1 MAVLTF
7 VVLGFAPT
15 ALATSNT
22 TIGFDALAAGT
33 IVTNQYAAD
42 GITFGKASDFG
53 INPGNPDCGP
63 PTVSSDAPDAQS
75 APNVAVAPRCS
86 SSDSSSVGTFAALS
100 FARKSVS
107 AYVGTAAGAQGV
119 KAILI
124 GYDSSGTFVA
134 FTPQTTIGAGAH
146 TQLSISRPSADIA
159 YVAIYIEG
167 VVGGG
172 TPLLI
177 DDLSL
182 DNGAAPLAVSGRT
195 FGAVAGSPFS
205 GTVAHIADGDPTAAA
220 GDYNVS
226 IGWGDGQSSMGS
238 VSTAP
243 GGGFDVSG
251 GHAYGS
257 VGSDAVTVTATK
269 VNGRTATGHSTATVS
284 APPTTSTTASTTAAE
299 SSATTIPSA
308 SPVRAAFAVAPGV
321 PGRVLASASSSRPAE
336 GTVASYAWSL
346 DGHTGA
352 ADTALCGGDASQLNT
367 RMSAG
372 THSLTL
378 TVTDTHGVRTSVS
391 HNVVVPP
398 GPPAI
403 TAGAS
408 RAGGAPAFVHVFT
421 CSPGPGDHPGDV
433 TAQGGPPAGC
443 ATEVQFGLADAVGC
457 LTRIT
462 QRSQWPAAEGKI
474 IHQLTLSSYHPCATC
489 ARDAAAQGTLSLGQ
503 AEAALSAAQDPYF
516 STRPVRINGI
526 DFYPA
531 PGAAILLVPNQNMV
545 ISSNATVELGGV
557 PLKTGQIILYVPQG
571 AGNTNRVH
579 IDDYTLSEQAKR
591 IGIGD
596 LPFDGSM
603 GLDFIYH
610 RSQLSVHVKLPDV
623 FSADPSGSD
632 PITGGVSV
640 STDNAH
646 GLLLDSVDIKVPEAF
661 LGPLEVDNLFFSY
674 QRQGN
679 VWNGG
684 ADVIFPGGALKATP
698 PPPDNGFGLKDGS
711 FDHAGATLT
720 FAEPIEL
727 FTGVDLTHISF
738 SLGLNPT
745 RFTGG
750 VGIDVVDIVH
760 VDGSLAMVFAS
771 SGAPYV
777 FPANAGPGLESIAGH
792 RVSSTAIAVG
802 GKVSLI
808 TPIGDLAL
816 GSAYAMYVFPDYL
829 EFGGGFYYDFGAG
842 HLDGRIFGAL
852 QPSKAKFDLEGGLHA
867 CIDDLGCLGI
877 DAVVSSRGIAGC
889 VDTFVADFGFGDY
902 WGHFPN
908 IYFHGCDIG
917 PYTDRAAADR
927 SRAQISAVGS
937 TQFRLGAGLPS
948 AMVKATGTTGAPQVT
963 LTGPHG
969 EHMTTPATPRYVNGS
984 KFTWLRQRVSKTTF
998 IGIAHPVAGT
1008 WTLSIQPGS
1017 SPITSV
1023 SHANGLAQPQIHSRV
1038 LGRGRAR
1045 TLAYSVG
1052 SLDGRELTF
1061 AEQGPGTARV
1071 IGRTTASHGA
1081 LRFTPGPGPAG
1092 RRRILA
1098 TIAHN
1103 GLQIEQ
1109 LTVTSYM
1116 APGPE
1121 QPARPANIR
1130 ATRRNG
1136 GVLIT
1141 WGRSRG
1147 AVRYAVSV
1155 QLSDGRRLLLLTR
1168 AGKRTA
1174 QVGSVG
1180 PSTSGLVRVVGLT
1193 AANSASPVAIARVNR
1208 LRARRPNPIPRLR
1221 V

>member
-1 MAVLTF
+1 LALAALAF
-7 VVLGFAPT
+7 VALGFAPT

-63 PTVSSDAPDAQS
+63 PTVSSDAPDARS

-86 SSDSSSVGTFAALS
+86 SSDSSPVGTFAALS

-182 DNGAAPLAVSGRT
+182 DNSAAPLAVSGRT
-195 FGAVAGSPFS
+195 FGAVADSPFS
-205 GTVAHIADGDPTAAA
+205 GTVAHIADGDPTAGA

-251 GHAYGS
+251 AHTYGS
-257 VGSDAVTVTATK
+257 VGSDAVTVIATK
-269 VNGRTATGHSTATVS
+269 VNGLTATGHATATIS
-284 APPTTSTTASTTAAE
+284 AP
-299 SSATTIPSA
+299 ATTA
-308 SPVRAAFAVAPGV
+308 SPVRAAFAVARGV
-321 PGRVLASASSSRPAE
+321 PGRLLVSASSSRPA
-336 GTVASYAWSL
+336 GAAVTSYAWSL

-352 ADTALCGGDASQLNT
+352 ADSALCGGDASQLTT

-378 TVTDTHGVRTSVS
+378 TVTDAHGVRTSVS

-398 GPPAI
+398 GPPAV
-403 TAGAS
+403 TAGAA
-408 RAGGAPAFVHVFT
+408 RASGAPAFVHVFT

-474 IHQLTLSSYHPCATC
+474 VHQLTLSSYHPCATC
-489 ARDAAAQGTLSLGQ
+489 ARDAAARVALSVGQ
-503 AEAALSAAQDPYF
+503 TEDALSAAQDPYF

-531 PGAAILLVPNQNMV
+531 LGAAILLVPNQNMV

-557 PLKTGQIILYVPQG
+557 PLKTGQIIVYVPQG

-603 GLDFIYH
+603 GLDFVYH

-646 GLLLDSVDIKVPEAF
+646 GLLLDSVDIRVPEAF
-661 LGPLEVDNLFFSY
+661 LGPLEVDNLFFHY

-720 FAEPIEL
+720 FAEPIEI

-792 RVSSTAIAVG
+792 RVSSTAFAVG

-816 GSAYAMYVFPDYL
+816 GSAYALYVFPDYL
-829 EFGGGFYYDFGAG
+829 EFGGGFYYDFGVG
-842 HLDGRIFGAL
+842 HLDGHIFGAL

-889 VDTFVADFGFGDY
+889 VDTFVADVGFGDY
-902 WGHFPN
+902 WGHFPS

-948 AMVKATGTTGAPQVT
+948 AMVKATGATDAPQVT

-969 EHMTTPATPRYVNGS
+969 EHMTTPAAPRYVNGS

-998 IGIAHPVAGT
+998 IGIAHPAAGT

-1023 SHANGLAQPQIHSRV
+1023 SHANGLAQPQIHARV
-1038 LGRGRAR
+1038 TGRGSRR
-1045 TLAYSVG
+1045 TLTYAVG
-1052 SLDGRELTF
+1052 SLDGREITF

-1071 IGRTTASHGA
+1071 IGHATAAHGR
-1081 LRFTPGPGPAG
+1081 LHFTPGPGPAG

-1098 TIAHN
+1098 TVAHN
-1103 GLQIEQ
+1103 GLQMKQ
-1109 LTVTSYM
+1109 LTVTSYK
-1116 APGPE
+1116 APGP
-1121 QPARPANIR
+1121 QRPARPANVR
-1130 ATRRNG
+1130 ATRRRG
-1136 GVLIT
+1136 GLVIS

-1155 QLSDGRRLLLLTR
+1155 QLSDGRRQLLLTR
-1168 AGKRTA
+1168 GGKRTV

-1180 PSTSGLVRVVGLT
+1180 PSTSGFVRVVGLT
-1193 AANSASPVAIARVNR
+1193 AANSASRVAIVRVNR
-1208 LRARRPNPIPRLR
+1208 LRARRPHPLPRLR